1 MDLKGFEAINQAL
14 ASADVE
20 ATVTP
25 EPADGE
31 DVRFVTVETATDV
44 QPARVLNAL
53 RNANLMYYDG
63 PKDAVMTYDPE
74 LTPVGV
80 EPGSITLEDMND
92 ANRRMWR

>member
-44 QPARVLNAL
+44 QPYVLRRTKRRCNDL
-53 RNANLMYYDG
+53 RPRAY
-63 PKDAVMTYDPE
+63 A
-74 LTPVGV
+74 
-80 EPGSITLEDMND
+80 SW
-92 ANRRMWR
+92 RRAG